1 MRVGLDYRYAAA
13 SPNSGI
19 GRQALAMER
28 ALLGLPQ
35 VELQRYAVAPAG
47 DPLRDSVNCP
57 AWTCPRAAMHRP
69 HLRLRFEMS
78 YLPRVL
84 RTHEADVYIANFNM
98 GLPLPPR
105 PPGIRYAL
113 LLHDL
118 FQITLNNYHAS
129 RLKASIYRASDR
141 LSIHYAVNAADQ
153 IWTPSDYTARETARL
168 FPRHASKLRVLPNLV
183 EPFHGEVLSAAALDL
198 PDRYWLAVGTREL
211 RKNMPWFVDAW
222 QQARMCVPA
231 VPELVLVGSVEH
243 LPEAQRQLPG
253 LQARGDLNDAQ
264 LHTLYRH
271 AERLWQPSYAEGF
284 GLPVVEALSVGTPVA
299 VATGS
304 SLDEVAPPDAP
315 RFSPVDSKG
324 LVELM
329 GRLASPP
336 TIDADALRQWA
347 EEFGMNRY
355 RGRLAKLLEELH
367 Q

>member
-1 MRVGLDYRYAAA
+1 MRIGLDYRYAAA

-19 GRQALAMER
+19 GRQVLAMER
-28 ALLGLPQ
+28 ALRDLPQ
-35 VELQRYAVAPAG
+35 VELQRYAITPSN
-47 DPLRDSVNCP
+47 DPLRESVNCP
-57 AWTCPRAAMHRP
+57 PWGCTRTAMHRP
-69 HLRLRFEMS
+69 HLRLRFEMG

-84 RTHEADVYIANFNM
+84 RTQRTDVYIANFNM

-118 FQITLNNYHAS
+118 FQITLNNYHAN
-129 RLKASIYRASDR
+129 RLKASVYRASDR
-141 LSIHYAVNAADQ
+141 LSIHYAIQAADRV
-153 IWTPSDYTARETARL
+153 WTPSDYTAREAARL
-168 FPRHASKLRVLPNLV
+168 FPRHADKLRVLPNLV
-183 EPFHGEVLSAAALDL
+183 EPFMGEMLPTTALQL
-198 PDRYWLAVGTREL
+198 PKRYWLVVGTREL

-222 QQARMCVPA
+222 QQARMRFPA
-231 VPELVLVGSVEH
+231 VPELVLVGSLEH

-253 LQARGDLNDAQ
+253 LQDHGNLDDAL

-284 GLPVVEALSVGTPVA
+284 GLPVVEALSAGTPVA

-315 RFSPVDSKG
+315 RFSPVDSAA
-324 LVELM
+324 LIELM
-329 GRLASPP
+329 GRLAS
-336 TIDADALRQWA
+336 TSTTDAAALRDWA
-347 EEFGMNRY
+347 DKFGMNHY
-355 RGRLAKLLEELH
+355 RGRLAALLEDLR